1 MPPKKLEGKKCLKS
15 HCFGHFQ
22 AGHPNRKTLKF
33 RVVEQI
39 KAIKEELNEEGER
52 NEDERNDEPIVTG
65 LYML

>member
-1 MPPKKLEGKKCLKS
+1 
-15 HCFGHFQ
+15 
-22 AGHPNRKTLKF
+22 
-33 RVVEQI
+33 VVEQI